1 MDFPEDECY
10 CDAEFTAPIVLP
22 LVATTAAPLLLSPKP
37 LLWLCSSRKPLGIS
51 KPSSVFDGVTY
62 TRWWLLS
69 IWQPWYNEHSVPVL
83 GSCSA
88 SNIFLL
94 CFQRSHESSSA
105 WRRLTKATAGEDE
118 DLQAIVQAFTGEQK
132 PLPLGIPSGT
142 AIRTHSHQH
151 SLPAQS
157 REGPLPP
164 LTSFPS
170 PFLLHF
176 FPVGF
181 PLWLNF
187 WYVGTLNN
195 KTDNSREMDDIY
207 KTYCI
212 SFILPKTLRD
222 NPELRFSFLLKIE
235 RKKNHKSSWQ
245 VFKPSVFYLVS
256 LLNTFKTINFG
267 LYPSI
272 K

>member
-1 MDFPEDECY
+1 MLLRCWVHCSY
-10 CDAEFTAPIVLP
+10 RAP
-22 LVATTAAPLLLSPKP
+22 TRSHHSCAPLTQPKAFALALLFQEASWHLKAQ
-37 LLWLCSSRKPLGIS
+37 L
-51 KPSSVFDGVTY
+51 SVFDGVTY

-69 IWQPWYNEHSVPVL
+69 IWQPWNNERSVPVL

-235 RKKNHKSSWQ
+235 RKKKIIRAVDKFSNHQCFIW
-245 VFKPSVFYLVS
+245 LV
-256 LLNTFKTINFG
+256 
-267 LYPSI
+267 Y
-272 K
+272 

>member
-1 MDFPEDECY
+1 MLLRCWVHCSY
-10 CDAEFTAPIVLP
+10 RAP
-22 LVATTAAPLLLSPKP
+22 TRSHHSCAPLTQPKAFALALLFQEASWHLKAQ
-37 LLWLCSSRKPLGIS
+37 L
-51 KPSSVFDGVTY
+51 SVFDGVTY

-69 IWQPWYNEHSVPVL
+69 IWQPWNNERSVPVL

-118 DLQAIVQAFTGEQK
+118 DLQAIIQAFTGEQK

-235 RKKNHKSSWQ
+235 RKKKS
-245 VFKPSVFYLVS
+245 
-256 LLNTFKTINFG
+256 
-267 LYPSI
+267 
-272 K
+272 

>member
-1 MDFPEDECY
+1 MLLRCWVHCSY
-10 CDAEFTAPIVLP
+10 RAP
-22 LVATTAAPLLLSPKP
+22 TRSHHSCAPLTQPKAFALALLFQEASWHLKAQ
-37 LLWLCSSRKPLGIS
+37 L
-51 KPSSVFDGVTY
+51 SVFDGVTY

-118 DLQAIVQAFTGEQK
+118 DLQAIIQAFTGEQK

-235 RKKNHKSSWQ
+235 RKKKS
-245 VFKPSVFYLVS
+245 
-256 LLNTFKTINFG
+256 
-267 LYPSI
+267 
-272 K
+272 

>member
-1 MDFPEDECY
+1 MLLQCWVHCSY
-10 CDAEFTAPIVLP
+10 RAP
-22 LVATTAAPLLLSPKP
+22 TRSHHSCAPLTQPKAFALALLFQEASWH
-37 LLWLCSSRKPLGIS
+37 LI

-69 IWQPWYNEHSVPVL
+69 IWQPWNNERSVPVL

-235 RKKNHKSSWQ
+235 RKKKS
-245 VFKPSVFYLVS
+245 
-256 LLNTFKTINFG
+256 
-267 LYPSI
+267 
-272 K
+272 

>member
-1 MDFPEDECY
+1 MLLRCWVHCSY
-10 CDAEFTAPIVLP
+10 RAP
-22 LVATTAAPLLLSPKP
+22 TRSHHSCAPLTQPKAFALALLFQEASWHLKAQ
-37 LLWLCSSRKPLGIS
+37 L
-51 KPSSVFDGVTY
+51 SVFDGVTY

-69 IWQPWYNEHSVPVL
+69 IWQPWNNERSVPVL

-235 RKKNHKSSWQ
+235 RKKKS
-245 VFKPSVFYLVS
+245 
-256 LLNTFKTINFG
+256 
-267 LYPSI
+267 
-272 K
+272 

>member
-1 MDFPEDECY
+1 M
-10 CDAEFTAPIVLP
+10 
-22 LVATTAAPLLLSPKP
+22 
-37 LLWLCSSRKPLGIS
+37 
-51 KPSSVFDGVTY
+51 FDGVTY
-62 TRWWLLS
+62 THWWLLS
-69 IWQPWYNEHSVPVL
+69 IWQPWNNERSVPVL

-235 RKKNHKSSWQ
+235 RKKKS
-245 VFKPSVFYLVS
+245 
-256 LLNTFKTINFG
+256 
-267 LYPSI
+267 
-272 K
+272 

>member
-1 MDFPEDECY
+1 MLLRCWVHCSY
-10 CDAEFTAPIVLP
+10 RAP
-22 LVATTAAPLLLSPKP
+22 TRSHHSCAPLTQPKAFALALLFQEASWH
-37 LLWLCSSRKPLGIS
+37 LI
-51 KPSSVFDGVTY
+51 KPSSVFDGVTC
-62 TRWWLLS
+62 THWWLLS
-69 IWQPWYNEHSVPVL
+69 IWQPWNNECSVPVL

-132 PLPLGIPSGT
+132 PLPLGIPPGT